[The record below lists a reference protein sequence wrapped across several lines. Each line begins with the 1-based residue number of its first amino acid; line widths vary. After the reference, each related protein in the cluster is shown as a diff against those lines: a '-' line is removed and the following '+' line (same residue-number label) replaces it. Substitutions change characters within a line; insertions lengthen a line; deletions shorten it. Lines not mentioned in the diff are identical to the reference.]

1 MSPFFLILQSIPI
14 FFSGWGIRE
23 MSFMFLF
30 ELDKNLIN
38 SGEIFT
44 ISILIGL
51 TIMLST
57 FTKFTFVIK
66 KVSKFRL

>member
-1 MSPFFLILQSIPI
+1 
-14 FFSGWGIRE
+14 

-57 FTKFTFVIK
+57 LPSLLLLFK